1 VMGPLANSRMKDERI
16 CSSGGMINWQRK
28 REVLKAKPVSVQLCL
43 LRVKISLGL
52 PWERTW
58 TFAVRNYFG
67 LCTAGA
73 AVRTSKYCFIL
84 DLFVNLW
91 DVSIF

>member
-1 VMGPLANSRMKDERI
+1 
-16 CSSGGMINWQRK
+16 
-28 REVLKAKPVSVQLCL
+28 VLKAKPVSVQLCL
-43 LRVKISLGL
+43 LYVKISLGL

-58 TFAVRNYFG
+58 TFAVTNYFG

-91 DVSIF
+91 DVSIFFLNLVFSSFNHPEPLRLSFFITKSG